1 MNDDSIYLHRINVAS
16 KGIIIWASISS
27 IIILFFGVANIISSS
42 TESLTIFETAAFVV
56 CAFYANRGKYFLFWF
71 ILILFIIDTIIVINI
86 GSLTPLSFLIRF
98 GVGILII
105 IGLISSLKITPNIA
119 SQKYSSSRMFN
130 EKSSSNDYENSK
142 KEEYEEIKYD
152 ENSEEYYYSML
163 NINTNSS
170 IEDIKRVYKEEIRKY
185 HPDKVEHLGDEFK
198 EIAEK
203 KTKDINR
210 AYSYFRK
217 KFGF

>member
-142 KEEYEEIKYD
+142 KE
-152 ENSEEYYYSML
+152 
-163 NINTNSS
+163 
-170 IEDIKRVYKEEIRKY
+170 
-185 HPDKVEHLGDEFK
+185 
-198 EIAEK
+198 
-203 KTKDINR
+203 
-210 AYSYFRK
+210 
-217 KFGF
+217 